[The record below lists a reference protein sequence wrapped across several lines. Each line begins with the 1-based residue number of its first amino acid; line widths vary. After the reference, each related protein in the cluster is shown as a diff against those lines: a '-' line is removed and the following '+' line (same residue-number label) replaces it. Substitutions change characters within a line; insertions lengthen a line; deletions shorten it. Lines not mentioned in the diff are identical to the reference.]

1 MGSIIT
7 NPSMAAT
14 LPLQFTPMDLRSTP
28 MPNRWTRW
36 WGEGLL
42 FPRLGISYSSR
53 SPSTSAQAFSL
64 EGHELHPP
72 DILGVR
78 SCHQARCLLKGV
90 PGEVEE
96 GLTFPMGR
104 QGVRLAIV
112 NRPQ

>member
-1 MGSIIT
+1 VGSIIT

-28 MPNRWTRW
+28 MPN
-36 WGEGLL
+36 
-42 FPRLGISYSSR
+42 RLGISYSSR